1 MASSDSEREEA
12 EAVAAV
18 AEEEEEEEAEAAA
31 AVAEEE
37 EDGDDEE
44 DEEAEEARALEK
56 QYWKYQPLQKAALTG
71 DWEEA
76 KRIIDGDGDALTA
89 KITTD
94 EEIALHVA
102 VATGKSIEFV
112 KNLVDLMPVEALE
125 LNDSVGA
132 TALNIAA
139 RFGNTDAAKI
149 LVAKH
154 SDLLYIRNGDNWL
167 PLHWAARSAHKDT
180 LSYLLMV
187 TKPDCKTK
195 KPIEND
201 LEHMAP
207 FEDDSGVELLVLV
220 IASGFYDIAL
230 DLVRQYPEV
239 AKSSFQDRC
248 ALGEMAKKVSAFRS
262 GSHFNHW
269 QSIIYYYVPVK
280 VEQSAEYS
288 ERDDILNPTRQ
299 KVKAMLWRVL
309 ELLVPPIK
317 HVQHIREQ
325 KLKHNQALQLV
336 KYLCEQVRSL
346 EDLKAYRSLARSPLL
361 VAAKLGIHEIIEE
374 IVNSL
379 PRAILARDFE
389 NRNIFQLAVI
399 KRHENVFN
407 LLYQMGEYKQYITR
421 LEDDNGNTLLHLVG
435 NKAPIEKLSVVPGAA
450 LQMQRELQW
459 FKEVEKFVN
468 PSHIEKQND
477 DGETPSTV
485 FTNKHMDLVVEGE
498 KWMKN
503 RATSC
508 TIAATL
514 ITAIVFTAAIIVPG
528 GNNNTSGLP
537 IFSTEKAF
545 IVFVVSDAIALF
557 MSTTSLLIFLSILTS
572 RYAEDD
578 FLHVLPHRLIIGF
591 VTLFLSI
598 IAMIVAFSSTLC
610 LMLGDKNSWL
620 LSLVVTSACLPI
632 SSFMLLQFPLLVD
645 LMSSTYGP
653 GIFGKQSNRSFY

>member
-18 AEEEEEEEAEAAA
+18 AEEEEEEEEEAEAAA

-154 SDLLYIRNGDNWL
+154 SDLLYIRNRDNWL

-220 IASGFYDIAL
+220 IASGFYGEFCHHLWYIISYSLIRIGIL
-230 DLVRQYPEV
+230 DL
-239 AKSSFQDRC
+239 
-248 ALGEMAKKVSAFRS
+248 
-262 GSHFNHW
+262 
-269 QSIIYYYVPVK
+269 
-280 VEQSAEYS
+280 
-288 ERDDILNPTRQ
+288 
-299 KVKAMLWRVL
+299 
-309 ELLVPPIK
+309 
-317 HVQHIREQ
+317 
-325 KLKHNQALQLV
+325 
-336 KYLCEQVRSL
+336 
-346 EDLKAYRSLARSPLL
+346 
-361 VAAKLGIHEIIEE
+361 
-374 IVNSL
+374 
-379 PRAILARDFE
+379 
-389 NRNIFQLAVI
+389 
-399 KRHENVFN
+399 
-407 LLYQMGEYKQYITR
+407 
-421 LEDDNGNTLLHLVG
+421 
-435 NKAPIEKLSVVPGAA
+435 
-450 LQMQRELQW
+450 
-459 FKEVEKFVN
+459 
-468 PSHIEKQND
+468 
-477 DGETPSTV
+477 
-485 FTNKHMDLVVEGE
+485 
-498 KWMKN
+498 
-503 RATSC
+503 
-508 TIAATL
+508 
-514 ITAIVFTAAIIVPG
+514 
-528 GNNNTSGLP
+528 
-537 IFSTEKAF
+537 
-545 IVFVVSDAIALF
+545 
-557 MSTTSLLIFLSILTS
+557 SLLAAWF
-572 RYAEDD
+572 
-578 FLHVLPHRLIIGF
+578 
-591 VTLFLSI
+591 
-598 IAMIVAFSSTLC
+598 
-610 LMLGDKNSWL
+610 
-620 LSLVVTSACLPI
+620 
-632 SSFMLLQFPLLVD
+632 
-645 LMSSTYGP
+645 
-653 GIFGKQSNRSFY
+653 

>member
-1 MASSDSEREEA
+1 MASSDSEKEEA
-12 EAVAAV
+12 AAAAAVTEEEEEAAVAATV
-18 AEEEEEEEAEAAA
+18 AEEEEEEE
-31 AVAEEE
+31 EE
-37 EDGDDEE
+37 EDE
-44 DEEAEEARALEK
+44 DEDEDEDEEARALEK
-56 QYWKYQPLQKAALTG
+56 QYWKYLPLQKAALTG

-89 KITTD
+89 KITPD

-102 VATGKSIEFV
+102 VETGKSIEFV

-125 LNDSVGA
+125 QNDIAGY

-139 RFGNTDAAKI
+139 QFGNTDAAKI

-154 SDLLYIRNGDNWL
+154 SDLLYIRNKNDWL
-167 PLHWAARSAHKDT
+167 PLHRAARSAHKDT

-187 TKPDCKTK
+187 TKPDRKTK

-230 DLVRQYPEV
+230 DLVRQYPHV
-239 AKSSFQDRC
+239 AKSRFQSRY

-288 ERDDILNPTRQ
+288 ERDDTLNPTRQ

-309 ELLVPPIK
+309 ELLV
-317 HVQHIREQ
+317 
-325 KLKHNQALQLV
+325 
-336 KYLCEQVRSL
+336 
-346 EDLKAYRSLARSPLL
+346 
-361 VAAKLGIHEIIEE
+361 
-374 IVNSL
+374 
-379 PRAILARDFE
+379 
-389 NRNIFQLAVI
+389 I
-399 KRHENVFN
+399 KRHQNVFN
-407 LLYQMGEYKQYITR
+407 LLYQMGEFKQYFTR
-421 LEDDNGNTLLHLVG
+421 LEDHNGNTLLHLVG
-435 NKAPIEKLSVVPGAA
+435 NQAPIEKLNVVPGAA

-459 FKEVEKFVN
+459 FKEVEKSVN
-468 PSHIEKQND
+468 PSYIEKQND

-485 FTNKHMDLVVEGE
+485 FTNEHMDLVVEGE

-514 ITAIVFTAAIIVPG
+514 ITAIVFTAAIIVP
-528 GNNNTSGLP
+528 
-537 IFSTEKAF
+537 IFSTEKA
-545 IVFVVSDAIALF
+545 ITVFVVSDAIALF

-578 FLHVLPHRLIIGF
+578 FLYVLPHRLIIGL

-598 IAMIVAFSSTLC
+598 ITMIVAFSSTLC

>member
-1 MASSDSEREEA
+1 MASSDSEKEEA
-12 EAVAAV
+12 AAAAAVTEEEEEAAVAATV
-18 AEEEEEEEAEAAA
+18 AEEEEEEE
-31 AVAEEE
+31 EE
-37 EDGDDEE
+37 EDEDEDEDE
-44 DEEAEEARALEK
+44 DEEAR
-56 QYWKYQPLQKAALTG
+56 G

-89 KITTD
+89 KITPD

-102 VATGKSIEFV
+102 VETGKSIEFV

-125 LNDSVGA
+125 QNDIAGY

-139 RFGNTDAAKI
+139 QFGNTDAAKI

-154 SDLLYIRNGDNWL
+154 SDLLYIRNKNDWL
-167 PLHWAARSAHKDT
+167 PLHRAARSAHKDT

-187 TKPDCKTK
+187 TKPDRKTK

-220 IASGFYDIAL
+220 IASGFYA
-230 DLVRQYPEV
+230 
-239 AKSSFQDRC
+239 
-248 ALGEMAKKVSAFRS
+248 
-262 GSHFNHW
+262 
-269 QSIIYYYVPVK
+269 
-280 VEQSAEYS
+280 
-288 ERDDILNPTRQ
+288 RQ

-317 HVQHIREQ
+317 HIQHIQEQ

-336 KYLCEQVRSL
+336 KYLCEEVRSL
-346 EDLKAYRSLARSPLL
+346 EDLKAYRSLAKRPLL

-374 IVNSL
+374 IVNSF
-379 PRAILARDFE
+379 PRAILAKDSE

-399 KRHENVFN
+399 KRHQNVFN
-407 LLYQMGEYKQYITR
+407 LLYQMGEFKQYFTR
-421 LEDDNGNTLLHLVG
+421 LEDHNGNTLLHLVG
-435 NKAPIEKLSVVPGAA
+435 NQAPIEKLNVVPGAA

-459 FKEVEKFVN
+459 FKEVEKSVN
-468 PSHIEKQND
+468 PSYIEKQND

-485 FTNKHMDLVVEGE
+485 FTNEHMDLVVEGE

-514 ITAIVFTAAIIVPG
+514 ITAIVFTAAIIVP
-528 GNNNTSGLP
+528 
-537 IFSTEKAF
+537 IFSTEKA
-545 IVFVVSDAIALF
+545 ITVFVVSDAIALF

-578 FLHVLPHRLIIGF
+578 FLYVLPHRLIIGL

-598 IAMIVAFSSTLC
+598 ITMIVAFSSTLC

>member
-1 MASSDSEREEA
+1 M
-12 EAVAAV
+12 V
-18 AEEEEEEEAEAAA
+18 AEEEEEEE
-31 AVAEEE
+31 EE
-37 EDGDDEE
+37 EDE
-44 DEEAEEARALEK
+44 DEDEDEEARALEI
-56 QYWKYQPLQKAALTG
+56 QYWKYLSLQKAALTG

-76 KRIIDGDGDALTA
+76 KQIIDGDGDAITA
-89 KITTD
+89 KITPD
-94 EEIALHVA
+94 AEIALHVA

-112 KNLVDLMPVEALE
+112 TNLVDLMPVEALE
-125 LNDSVGA
+125 LNDSAGY

-139 RFGNTDAAKI
+139 RFGNTEAAKI

-154 SDLLYIRNGDNWL
+154 SDLLYIRNKYDWL
-167 PLHWAARSAHKDT
+167 PLHWAAQSAHKDT

-207 FEDDSGVELLVLV
+207 FEDDSGVELPLLV
-220 IASGFYDIAL
+220 IASGFY
-230 DLVRQYPEV
+230 
-239 AKSSFQDRC
+239 
-248 ALGEMAKKVSAFRS
+248 G
-262 GSHFNHW
+262 
-269 QSIIYYYVPVK
+269 
-280 VEQSAEYS
+280 
-288 ERDDILNPTRQ
+288 
-299 KVKAMLWRVL
+299 
-309 ELLVPPIK
+309 PPIK
-317 HVQHIREQ
+317 HIREQ

-346 EDLKAYRSLARSPLL
+346 EDLKAYRSLAKRPLL

-374 IVNSL
+374 IVNSF
-379 PRAILARDFE
+379 PRAILAKDSE
-389 NRNIFQLAVI
+389 DRNIFQLAVI

-407 LLYQMGEYKQYITR
+407 LLYQMGEHKQLFTR

-435 NKAPIEKLSVVPGAA
+435 NQAPIEKLNV
-450 LQMQRELQW
+450 
-459 FKEVEKFVN
+459 EVEKSVN
-468 PSHIEKQND
+468 PSYIEKKND

-503 RATSC
+503 QATSC

-528 GNNNTSGLP
+528 GSNNTSGLP

-557 MSTTSLLIFLSILTS
+557 MSTTSILIFLSILTS

-578 FLHVLPHRLIIGF
+578 FLYVLPHRLIIGF
-591 VTLFLSI
+591 VTLFLSTI
-598 IAMIVAFSSTLC
+598 TMIVAVSSTLC

-653 GIFGKQSNRSFY
+653 GIFGKQMTGSYYGSFSGLRNSHLVAMIWSDHSDEAETQIKVRSKVARTTTKSEGMADEL

>member
-1 MASSDSEREEA
+1 MASSDSEKEEA
-12 EAVAAV
+12 AAAAAVTEEEEEAAVAATV
-18 AEEEEEEEAEAAA
+18 AEEEEEEE
-31 AVAEEE
+31 EE
-37 EDGDDEE
+37 EDE
-44 DEEAEEARALEK
+44 DEDEDEDEEARALEK
-56 QYWKYQPLQKAALTG
+56 QYWKYLPLQKAALTG

-89 KITTD
+89 KITPD

-102 VATGKSIEFV
+102 VET
-112 KNLVDLMPVEALE
+112 
-125 LNDSVGA
+125 
-132 TALNIAA
+132 
-139 RFGNTDAAKI
+139 
-149 LVAKH
+149 
-154 SDLLYIRNGDNWL
+154 
-167 PLHWAARSAHKDT
+167 
-180 LSYLLMV
+180 
-187 TKPDCKTK
+187 
-195 KPIEND
+195 
-201 LEHMAP
+201 
-207 FEDDSGVELLVLV
+207 
-220 IASGFYDIAL
+220 DIAL
-230 DLVRQYPEV
+230 DLVRQYPHV
-239 AKSSFQDRC
+239 AKSRFQSRY

-288 ERDDILNPTRQ
+288 ERDDTLNPTRQ

-317 HVQHIREQ
+317 HIQHIQEQ

-336 KYLCEQVRSL
+336 KYLCEEVRSL
-346 EDLKAYRSLARSPLL
+346 EDLKAYRSLAKRPLL

-374 IVNSL
+374 IVNSF
-379 PRAILARDFE
+379 PRAILAKDSE

-399 KRHENVFN
+399 KRHQNVFN
-407 LLYQMGEYKQYITR
+407 LLYQMGEFKQYFTR
-421 LEDDNGNTLLHLVG
+421 LEDHNGNTLLHLVG
-435 NKAPIEKLSVVPGAA
+435 NQAPIEKLNVVPGAA

-459 FKEVEKFVN
+459 FKEVEKSVN
-468 PSHIEKQND
+468 PSYIEKQND

-485 FTNKHMDLVVEGE
+485 FTNEHMDLVVEGE

-514 ITAIVFTAAIIVPG
+514 ITAIVFTAAIIVP
-528 GNNNTSGLP
+528 
-537 IFSTEKAF
+537 IFSTEKA
-545 IVFVVSDAIALF
+545 ITVFVVSDAIALF

-578 FLHVLPHRLIIGF
+578 FLYVLPHRLIIGL

-598 IAMIVAFSSTLC
+598 ITMIVAFSSTLC

>member
-1 MASSDSEREEA
+1 
-12 EAVAAV
+12 
-18 AEEEEEEEAEAAA
+18 
-31 AVAEEE
+31 
-37 EDGDDEE
+37 
-44 DEEAEEARALEK
+44 
-56 QYWKYQPLQKAALTG
+56 
-71 DWEEA
+71 
-76 KRIIDGDGDALTA
+76 
-89 KITTD
+89 
-94 EEIALHVA
+94 
-102 VATGKSIEFV
+102 
-112 KNLVDLMPVEALE
+112 MPVEALE
-125 LNDSVGA
+125 LNDSAGY
-132 TALNIAA
+132 TPLNIAA

-154 SDLLYIRNGDNWL
+154 SDLLYIRNKDDWL

-201 LEHMAP
+201 LEHTAP
-207 FEDDSGVELLVLV
+207 FENDSGVELLVLV

-230 DLVRQYPEV
+230 DLVRPYPHV
-239 AKSSFQDRC
+239 AKSRFQHRC
-248 ALGEMAKKVSAFRS
+248 APGEMAKKVSAFRS

-299 KVKAMLWRVL
+299 KLKAMLWRVL

-317 HVQHIREQ
+317 HIQHIREQ

-346 EDLKAYRSLARSPLL
+346 ENLKAYKSLAGSPLL
-361 VAAKLGIHEIIEE
+361 QAAKLGIHEIIEE
-374 IVNSL
+374 IVNL
-379 PRAILARDFE
+379 FPRAIYATDPEDR
-389 NRNIFQLAVI
+389 NRNIFELAVI
-399 KRHENVFN
+399 KRQENVFN
-407 LLYQMGEYKQYITR
+407 LLYQMGEYKQSSTR
-421 LEDDNGNTLLHLVG
+421 LVDGEGNTLLHLVG
-435 NKAPIEKLSVVPGAA
+435 NKAPIEKLNVVPGAA

-459 FKEVEKFVN
+459 FKEVEKFVI
-468 PSHIEKQND
+468 PSYIEKQNHR
-477 DGETPSTV
+477 GETPSTV
-485 FTNKHMDLVVEGE
+485 FTNNHKDLVVEGE

-514 ITAIVFTAAIIVPG
+514 ITAIVFAAAITVPG

-545 IVFVVSDAIALF
+545 IIFVVSDAIALF
-557 MSTTSLLIFLSILTS
+557 MSTTSLLIFLSILTL

-578 FLHVLPHRLIIGF
+578 FLYVLPHRLIIGL

-598 IAMIVAFSSTLC
+598 TTMIVAFSSTIC

-620 LSLVVTSACLPI
+620 LGLVVTSACSPI

-653 GIFGKQSNRSFY
+653 GIFSKQSNRSFY

>member
-1 MASSDSEREEA
+1 MKCYKHHSETYSFQLESYNSRFDFTIRSVSSS
-12 EAVAAV
+12 
-18 AEEEEEEEAEAAA
+18 
-31 AVAEEE
+31 
-37 EDGDDEE
+37 
-44 DEEAEEARALEK
+44 K
-56 QYWKYQPLQKAALTG
+56 QSYLTSP
-71 DWEEA
+71 
-76 KRIIDGDGDALTA
+76 ILISL
-89 KITTD
+89 ITTT
-94 EEIALHVA
+94 
-102 VATGKSIEFV
+102 TGKSIEFV

-125 LNDSVGA
+125 LNDSAGY
-132 TALNIAA
+132 TALNTAA

-154 SDLLYIRNGDNWL
+154 TDLLYIRNKDDWL
-167 PLHWAARSAHKDT
+167 PLHRAAQSAHKDT

-187 TKPDCKTK
+187 TNPGCKTK

-201 LEHMAP
+201 LEHMPP

-220 IASGFYDIAL
+220 IASGFYDA
-230 DLVRQYPEV
+230 
-239 AKSSFQDRC
+239 
-248 ALGEMAKKVSAFRS
+248 
-262 GSHFNHW
+262 
-269 QSIIYYYVPVK
+269 PVK
-280 VEQSAEYS
+280 VEESAEYS
-288 ERDDILNPTRQ
+288 ERGDIENPSNKCGVTAHKYNWTRFLERMFSFSERQ
-299 KVKAMLWRVL
+299 KVKDMLWRVS

-317 HVQHIREQ
+317 HIREL
-325 KLKHNQALQLV
+325 KLKHNQALKLV

-346 EDLKAYRSLARSPLL
+346 EDLEAYRSLARNPLL

-374 IVNSL
+374 IVNSF
-379 PRAILARDFE
+379 PTAILDQNSE
-389 NRNIFQLAVI
+389 DRNIFELAVI

-421 LEDDNGNTLLHLVG
+421 LIDNEGNTLLHLVG
-435 NKAPIEKLSVVPGAA
+435 NKAPIEKLNVVPGAA

-468 PSHIEKQND
+468 PSYIEMQNG

-508 TIAATL
+508 TFATTL
-514 ITAIVFTAAIIVPG
+514 ITAIVFAAAMTVPG

-545 IVFVVSDAIALF
+545 IVFLVSDAIALF

-578 FLHVLPHRLIIGF
+578 FLYVLPHRLIVGF

-598 IAMIVAFSSTLC
+598 TTMIVAFSSTIC

>member
-1 MASSDSEREEA
+1 
-12 EAVAAV
+12 
-18 AEEEEEEEAEAAA
+18 
-31 AVAEEE
+31 
-37 EDGDDEE
+37 
-44 DEEAEEARALEK
+44 
-56 QYWKYQPLQKAALTG
+56 
-71 DWEEA
+71 
-76 KRIIDGDGDALTA
+76 
-89 KITTD
+89 
-94 EEIALHVA
+94 
-102 VATGKSIEFV
+102 
-112 KNLVDLMPVEALE
+112 MPVEALE
-125 LNDSVGA
+125 QNDIAGY

-139 RFGNTDAAKI
+139 QFGNTDAAKI

-154 SDLLYIRNGDNWL
+154 SDLLYIRNKNDWL
-167 PLHWAARSAHKDT
+167 PLHRAARSAHKDT

-187 TKPDCKTK
+187 TKPDRKTK

-207 FEDDSGVELLVLV
+207 FDDDSGVELLVLV

-230 DLVRQYPEV
+230 DLVRQYPHV
-239 AKSSFQDRC
+239 AKSRFQSRC

-269 QSIIYYYVPVK
+269 QSIIYY
-280 VEQSAEYS
+280 S
-288 ERDDILNPTRQ
+288 RQ

-317 HVQHIREQ
+317 HIQHIQEQ

-346 EDLKAYRSLARSPLL
+346 EDLKAYRSLAKRPLL

-374 IVNSL
+374 IVNL
-379 PRAILARDFE
+379 FPRAILAKDSE
-389 NRNIFQLAVI
+389 DRNIFQLAVI

-407 LLYQMGEYKQYITR
+407 LLYQMGEFKQYFTR

-435 NKAPIEKLSVVPGAA
+435 NQAPIEKLNVVPGAA

-459 FKEVEKFVN
+459 FKEVEKSVN
-468 PSHIEKQND
+468 PSYIEKQND

-485 FTNKHMDLVVEGE
+485 FTNEHMDLVVEGE

-503 RATSC
+503 RAISC

-528 GNNNTSGLP
+528 GSNNTSGLP

-545 IVFVVSDAIALF
+545 TVFVVSDAIALF

-572 RYAEDD
+572 RYAEED
-578 FLHVLPHRLIIGF
+578 FLYVLPHRLIIGF

-598 IAMIVAFSSTLC
+598 ITMIVAFSSTLC

-653 GIFGKQSNRSFY
+653 GIFGKQSYRSFY

>member
-1 MASSDSEREEA
+1 MASSDSEK
-12 EAVAAV
+12 
-18 AEEEEEEEAEAAA
+18 EEAEAAA

-37 EDGDDEE
+37 
-44 DEEAEEARALEK
+44 ARAREK
-56 QYWKYQPLQKAALTG
+56 QYWKYAPLYKAALIG

-76 KRIIDGDGDALTA
+76 ERIIDGDGDALTA
-89 KITTD
+89 EITQYK
-94 EEIALHVA
+94 EIALHVA

-125 LNDSVGA
+125 LNDSAGY
-132 TALNIAA
+132 TALNTAA

-154 SDLLYIRNGDNWL
+154 TDLLYIRNKDDWL
-167 PLHWAARSAHKDT
+167 PLHRAAQSAHKDT

-187 TKPDCKTK
+187 TNPGCKTK

-201 LEHMAP
+201 LEHMPP

-220 IASGFYDIAL
+220 IASGFYDA
-230 DLVRQYPEV
+230 
-239 AKSSFQDRC
+239 
-248 ALGEMAKKVSAFRS
+248 
-262 GSHFNHW
+262 
-269 QSIIYYYVPVK
+269 PVK
-280 VEQSAEYS
+280 VEESAEYS
-288 ERDDILNPTRQ
+288 ERGDIENPSNKCGVTAHKYNWTRFLERMFSFSERQ
-299 KVKAMLWRVL
+299 KVKDMLWRVS

-317 HVQHIREQ
+317 HIREL
-325 KLKHNQALQLV
+325 KLKHNQALKLV

-346 EDLKAYRSLARSPLL
+346 EDLEAYRSLARNPLL

-374 IVNSL
+374 IVNSF
-379 PRAILARDFE
+379 PTAILDQNSE
-389 NRNIFQLAVI
+389 DRNIFELAVI

-421 LEDDNGNTLLHLVG
+421 LIDNEGNTLLHLVG
-435 NKAPIEKLSVVPGAA
+435 NKAPIEKLNVVPGAA

-468 PSHIEKQND
+468 PSYIEMQND

-508 TIAATL
+508 TFATTL
-514 ITAIVFTAAIIVPG
+514 ITAIVFAAAMTVPG

-545 IVFVVSDAIALF
+545 IVFLVSDAIALF

-578 FLHVLPHRLIIGF
+578 FLYVLPHRLIVGF

-598 IAMIVAFSSTLC
+598 ITMIVAFSSTLC

>member
-18 AEEEEEEEAEAAA
+18 AEEEEEEEEEAEAAA

-154 SDLLYIRNGDNWL
+154 SDLLYIRNRDNWL

-262 GSHFNHW
+262 D
-269 QSIIYYYVPVK
+269 VPVK

-317 HVQHIREQ
+317 HIQHIREQ

-379 PRAILARDFE
+379 PRTILARDFE

-435 NKAPIEKLSVVPGAA
+435 NKAPIEKLNVVPGAA

-591 VTLFLSI
+591 VALFLSI

>member
-1 MASSDSEREEA
+1 MAR
-12 EAVAAV
+12 
-18 AEEEEEEEAEAAA
+18 
-31 AVAEEE
+31 
-37 EDGDDEE
+37 
-44 DEEAEEARALEK
+44 EK
-56 QYWKYQPLQKAALTG
+56 QYWKYAPLYKAALIG

-76 KRIIDGDGDALTA
+76 ERIIDGDGDALTA
-89 KITTD
+89 EITQYK
-94 EEIALHVA
+94 EIALHVA
-102 VATGKSIEFV
+102 VATVSSSKQSYLTSPILISLITTTTGKSIEFV

-125 LNDSVGA
+125 LNDSAGY
-132 TALNIAA
+132 TALNTAA

-154 SDLLYIRNGDNWL
+154 TDLLYIRNKDDWL
-167 PLHWAARSAHKDT
+167 PLHRAAQSAHKDT

-187 TKPDCKTK
+187 TNPGCKTK

-201 LEHMAP
+201 LEHMPP

-220 IASGFYDIAL
+220 IASGFYDA
-230 DLVRQYPEV
+230 
-239 AKSSFQDRC
+239 
-248 ALGEMAKKVSAFRS
+248 
-262 GSHFNHW
+262 
-269 QSIIYYYVPVK
+269 PVK
-280 VEQSAEYS
+280 VEESAEYS
-288 ERDDILNPTRQ
+288 ERGDIENPSNKCGVTAHKYNWTRFLERMFSFSERQ
-299 KVKAMLWRVL
+299 KVKDMLWRVS

-317 HVQHIREQ
+317 HIREL
-325 KLKHNQALQLV
+325 KLKHNQALKLV

-346 EDLKAYRSLARSPLL
+346 EDLEAYRSLARNPLL

-374 IVNSL
+374 IVNSF
-379 PRAILARDFE
+379 PTAILDQNSE
-389 NRNIFQLAVI
+389 DRNIFELAVI

-421 LEDDNGNTLLHLVG
+421 LIDNEGNTLLHLVG
-435 NKAPIEKLSVVPGAA
+435 NKAPIEKLNVVPGAA

-468 PSHIEKQND
+468 PSYIEMQND

-508 TIAATL
+508 TFATTL
-514 ITAIVFTAAIIVPG
+514 ITAIVFAAAMTVPG

-545 IVFVVSDAIALF
+545 IVFLVSDAIALF

-578 FLHVLPHRLIIGF
+578 FLYVLPHRLIVGF

-598 IAMIVAFSSTLC
+598 TTMIVAFSSTIC

>member
-262 GSHFNHW
+262 
-269 QSIIYYYVPVK
+269 
-280 VEQSAEYS
+280 EQSAEYS

>member
-102 VATGKSIEFV
+102 VAT
-112 KNLVDLMPVEALE
+112 
-125 LNDSVGA
+125 
-132 TALNIAA
+132 
-139 RFGNTDAAKI
+139 
-149 LVAKH
+149 
-154 SDLLYIRNGDNWL
+154 
-167 PLHWAARSAHKDT
+167 
-180 LSYLLMV
+180 
-187 TKPDCKTK
+187 
-195 KPIEND
+195 
-201 LEHMAP
+201 
-207 FEDDSGVELLVLV
+207 
-220 IASGFYDIAL
+220 DIAL

>member
-18 AEEEEEEEAEAAA
+18 AEEEEEEEEEAEAAA

-154 SDLLYIRNGDNWL
+154 SDLLYIRNRDNWL

-220 IASGFYDIAL
+220 IASGFYD
-230 DLVRQYPEV
+230 
-239 AKSSFQDRC
+239 
-248 ALGEMAKKVSAFRS
+248 
-262 GSHFNHW
+262 
-269 QSIIYYYVPVK
+269 VPVK

-317 HVQHIREQ
+317 HIQHIREQ

-379 PRAILARDFE
+379 PRTILARDFE

-435 NKAPIEKLSVVPGAA
+435 NKAPIEKLNVVPGAA

-591 VTLFLSI
+591 VALFLSI

>member
-1 MASSDSEREEA
+1 MASSDSEKEEA
-12 EAVAAV
+12 AAAAAVTEEEEEAAVAATV
-18 AEEEEEEEAEAAA
+18 AEEEEEEE
-31 AVAEEE
+31 EEE
-37 EDGDDEE
+37 EDE
-44 DEEAEEARALEK
+44 DEDEDEDEEARALEK
-56 QYWKYQPLQKAALTG
+56 QYWKYLPLQKAALTG

-89 KITTD
+89 KITPD

-102 VATGKSIEFV
+102 VETGKSIEFV

-125 LNDSVGA
+125 QNDIAGY

-139 RFGNTDAAKI
+139 QFGNTDAAKI

-154 SDLLYIRNGDNWL
+154 SDLLYIRNKNDWL
-167 PLHWAARSAHKDT
+167 PLHRAARSAHKDT

-187 TKPDCKTK
+187 TKPDRKTK

-220 IASGFYDIAL
+220 IASGFYA
-230 DLVRQYPEV
+230 
-239 AKSSFQDRC
+239 
-248 ALGEMAKKVSAFRS
+248 
-262 GSHFNHW
+262 
-269 QSIIYYYVPVK
+269 
-280 VEQSAEYS
+280 
-288 ERDDILNPTRQ
+288 RQ

-317 HVQHIREQ
+317 HIQHIQEQ

-336 KYLCEQVRSL
+336 KYLCEEVRSL
-346 EDLKAYRSLARSPLL
+346 EDLKAYRSLAKRPLL

-374 IVNSL
+374 IVNSF
-379 PRAILARDFE
+379 PRAILAKDSE

-399 KRHENVFN
+399 KRHQNVFN
-407 LLYQMGEYKQYITR
+407 LLYQMGEFKQYFTR
-421 LEDDNGNTLLHLVG
+421 LEDHNGNTLLHLVG
-435 NKAPIEKLSVVPGAA
+435 NQAPIEKLNVVPGAA

-459 FKEVEKFVN
+459 FKEVEKSVN
-468 PSHIEKQND
+468 PSYIEKQND

-485 FTNKHMDLVVEGE
+485 FTNEHMDLVVEGE

-514 ITAIVFTAAIIVPG
+514 ITAIVFTAAIIVP
-528 GNNNTSGLP
+528 
-537 IFSTEKAF
+537 IFSTEKA
-545 IVFVVSDAIALF
+545 ITVFVVSDAIALF

-578 FLHVLPHRLIIGF
+578 FLYVLPHRLIIGL

-598 IAMIVAFSSTLC
+598 ITMIVAFSSTLC

>member
-1 MASSDSEREEA
+1 MKSPILIS
-12 EAVAAV
+12 
-18 AEEEEEEEAEAAA
+18 
-31 AVAEEE
+31 
-37 EDGDDEE
+37 
-44 DEEAEEARALEK
+44 L
-56 QYWKYQPLQKAALTG
+56 
-71 DWEEA
+71 
-76 KRIIDGDGDALTA
+76 
-89 KITTD
+89 ITTT
-94 EEIALHVA
+94 
-102 VATGKSIEFV
+102 TGKSIEFV

-125 LNDSVGA
+125 LNDCAGE

-154 SDLLYIRNGDNWL
+154 SDLLYIRNKYDSL
-167 PLHWAARSAHKDT
+167 PLHRAARSAHKDT

-187 TKPDCKTK
+187 TNPDCKTK

-220 IASGFYDIAL
+220 IASGFY
-230 DLVRQYPEV
+230 
-239 AKSSFQDRC
+239 
-248 ALGEMAKKVSAFRS
+248 
-262 GSHFNHW
+262 
-269 QSIIYYYVPVK
+269 
-280 VEQSAEYS
+280 EQSAESS

-317 HVQHIREQ
+317 HIQHIREQ

-346 EDLKAYRSLARSPLL
+346 EDLKAYRSLAKRPLL

-374 IVNSL
+374 IVNSI
-379 PRAILARDFE
+379 PRAILAKDSE
-389 NRNIFQLAVI
+389 DRNIFQLAVI

-421 LEDDNGNTLLHLVG
+421 LEDGNGNTLLHLVG
-435 NKAPIEKLSVVPGAA
+435 NQAPIEKLNVVPGAA
-450 LQMQRELQW
+450 LQIQRELQW

-468 PSHIEKQND
+468 PSYIEKQND

-514 ITAIVFTAAIIVPG
+514 ITAIVFIAAIIVPG

-572 RYAEDD
+572 RYAEED
-578 FLHVLPHRLIIGF
+578 FLYVLPHRLIIGF

-598 IAMIVAFSSTLC
+598 ITMIVAFSSTLC

>member
-1 MASSDSEREEA
+1 MASSDSEKEEA
-12 EAVAAV
+12 AAAAAVTEEEEEAAVAATV
-18 AEEEEEEEAEAAA
+18 AEEEEEEE
-31 AVAEEE
+31 EE
-37 EDGDDEE
+37 EDE
-44 DEEAEEARALEK
+44 DEDEDEDEEARALEK
-56 QYWKYQPLQKAALTG
+56 QYWKYLPLQKAALTG

-89 KITTD
+89 KITPD

-102 VATGKSIEFV
+102 VETGKSIEFV

-125 LNDSVGA
+125 QNDIAGY

-139 RFGNTDAAKI
+139 QFGNTDAAKI

-154 SDLLYIRNGDNWL
+154 SDLLYIRNKNDWL
-167 PLHWAARSAHKDT
+167 PLHRAARSAHKDT

-187 TKPDCKTK
+187 TKPDRKTK

-220 IASGFYDIAL
+220 IASGFYA
-230 DLVRQYPEV
+230 
-239 AKSSFQDRC
+239 
-248 ALGEMAKKVSAFRS
+248 
-262 GSHFNHW
+262 
-269 QSIIYYYVPVK
+269 
-280 VEQSAEYS
+280 
-288 ERDDILNPTRQ
+288 RQ

-317 HVQHIREQ
+317 HIQHIQEQ

-336 KYLCEQVRSL
+336 KYLCEEVRSL
-346 EDLKAYRSLARSPLL
+346 EDLKAYRSLAKRPLL

-374 IVNSL
+374 IVNSF
-379 PRAILARDFE
+379 PRAILAKDSE

-399 KRHENVFN
+399 KRHQNVFN
-407 LLYQMGEYKQYITR
+407 LLYQMGEFKQYFTR
-421 LEDDNGNTLLHLVG
+421 LEDHNGNTLLHLVG
-435 NKAPIEKLSVVPGAA
+435 NQAPIEKLNVVPGAA

-459 FKEVEKFVN
+459 FKEVEKSVN
-468 PSHIEKQND
+468 PSYIEKQND

-485 FTNKHMDLVVEGE
+485 FTNEHMDLVVEGE

-514 ITAIVFTAAIIVPG
+514 ITAIVFTAAIIVP
-528 GNNNTSGLP
+528 
-537 IFSTEKAF
+537 IFSTEKA
-545 IVFVVSDAIALF
+545 ITVFVVSDAIALF

-578 FLHVLPHRLIIGF
+578 FLYVLPHRLIIGL

-598 IAMIVAFSSTLC
+598 ITMIVAFSSTLC

>member
-1 MASSDSEREEA
+1 MASSDSEKEEA
-12 EAVAAV
+12 A
-18 AEEEEEEEAEAAA
+18 AAA

-37 EDGDDEE
+37 ED
-44 DEEAEEARALEK
+44 EEARALEK
-56 QYWKYQPLQKAALTG
+56 QYWKYLSLQKAALTG
-71 DWEEA
+71 DWKEA

-89 KITTD
+89 KITPD

-125 LNDSVGA
+125 LNDSAGY

-154 SDLLYIRNGDNWL
+154 SDLLYIRNKDDWL

-187 TKPDCKTK
+187 TKPHCKTK

-201 LEHMAP
+201 LEHMGP
-207 FEDDSGVELLVLV
+207 FEDDSGVQLLVLV

-230 DLVRQYPEV
+230 DLVRQYPQV
-239 AKSSFQDRC
+239 AKSRFHHRC

-262 GSHFNHW
+262 GSHFNRW

-317 HVQHIREQ
+317 HIQHIQEQ

-361 VAAKLGIHEIIEE
+361 VAATLGIHEIIEE
-374 IVNSL
+374 IVNSF
-379 PRAILARDFE
+379 PRAILARDSE
-389 NRNIFQLAVI
+389 YRNIFQLAVI

-435 NKAPIEKLSVVPGAA
+435 NQAPIEKLNVVPGAA

-468 PSHIEKQND
+468 PSSIEKQND

-514 ITAIVFTAAIIVPG
+514 ITAIVFAAAMTVPG

-572 RYAEDD
+572 RYTEDD
-578 FLHVLPHRLIIGF
+578 FLYVLPHRLIIGL

-598 IAMIVAFSSTLC
+598 TTMIVAFSSTFC

>member
-18 AEEEEEEEAEAAA
+18 AEEEEEEEEEAEAAA

-154 SDLLYIRNGDNWL
+154 SDLLYIRNRDNWL

-220 IASGFYDIAL
+220 IASGFYA
-230 DLVRQYPEV
+230 
-239 AKSSFQDRC
+239 
-248 ALGEMAKKVSAFRS
+248 
-262 GSHFNHW
+262 
-269 QSIIYYYVPVK
+269 
-280 VEQSAEYS
+280 
-288 ERDDILNPTRQ
+288 RQ

-317 HVQHIREQ
+317 HIQHIREQ

-379 PRAILARDFE
+379 PRTILARDFE

-435 NKAPIEKLSVVPGAA
+435 NKAPIEKLNVVPGAA

-591 VTLFLSI
+591 VALFLSI

>member
-1 MASSDSEREEA
+1 MASSDSEK
-12 EAVAAV
+12 
-18 AEEEEEEEAEAAA
+18 EEAEAAA

-37 EDGDDEE
+37 
-44 DEEAEEARALEK
+44 ARAREK
-56 QYWKYQPLQKAALTG
+56 QYWKYAPLYKAALIG

-76 KRIIDGDGDALTA
+76 ERIIDGDGDALTA
-89 KITTD
+89 EITQYK
-94 EEIALHVA
+94 EIALHVA
-102 VATGKSIEFV
+102 VAT
-112 KNLVDLMPVEALE
+112 
-125 LNDSVGA
+125 
-132 TALNIAA
+132 
-139 RFGNTDAAKI
+139 
-149 LVAKH
+149 
-154 SDLLYIRNGDNWL
+154 
-167 PLHWAARSAHKDT
+167 
-180 LSYLLMV
+180 
-187 TKPDCKTK
+187 
-195 KPIEND
+195 
-201 LEHMAP
+201 
-207 FEDDSGVELLVLV
+207 
-220 IASGFYDIAL
+220 DIAL
-230 DLVRQYPEV
+230 DLVRQYPQV
-239 AKSSFQDRC
+239 AKSRFQHRC
-248 ALGEMAKKVSAFRS
+248 ALGEMSKKVSAFRS

-269 QSIIYYYVPVK
+269 QSIIYYYAPVK
-280 VEQSAEYS
+280 VEESAEYS
-288 ERDDILNPTRQ
+288 ERGDIENPSNKCGVTAHKYNWTRFLERMFSFSERQ
-299 KVKAMLWRVL
+299 KVKDMLWRVS

-317 HVQHIREQ
+317 HIREL
-325 KLKHNQALQLV
+325 KLKHNQALKLV

-346 EDLKAYRSLARSPLL
+346 EDLEAYRSLARNPLL

-374 IVNSL
+374 IVNSF
-379 PRAILARDFE
+379 PTAILDQNSE
-389 NRNIFQLAVI
+389 DRNIFELAVI

-421 LEDDNGNTLLHLVG
+421 LIDNEGNTLLHLVG
-435 NKAPIEKLSVVPGAA
+435 NKAPIEKLNVVPGAA

-468 PSHIEKQND
+468 PSYIEMQND

-508 TIAATL
+508 TFATTL
-514 ITAIVFTAAIIVPG
+514 ITAIVFAAAMTVPG

-545 IVFVVSDAIALF
+545 IVFLVSDAIALF

-578 FLHVLPHRLIIGF
+578 FLYVLPHRLIVGF

-598 IAMIVAFSSTLC
+598 ITMIVAFSSTLC